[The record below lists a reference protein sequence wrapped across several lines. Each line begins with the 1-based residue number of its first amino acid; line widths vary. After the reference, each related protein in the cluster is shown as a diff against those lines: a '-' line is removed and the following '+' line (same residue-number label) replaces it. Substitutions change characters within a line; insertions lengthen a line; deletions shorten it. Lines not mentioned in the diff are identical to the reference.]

1 MKIERLCAII
11 EAILFLAGEP
21 VKKADIMSKLNISN
35 DDMEQALSLVE
46 KKHSGNTGIHLIK
59 FNEKLQ
65 FSTNPDVADEVSA
78 VLNPIKEKELSRSCL
93 ETLAIIAYKQ
103 PITRLEVEQI
113 RGVNSEY
120 TFSVLSQHGL
130 IEVVGRK
137 DVIGKPML
145 FGTTDEFLK
154 RFQLTSLEDLPDY
167 DQLLER
173 ISIIENPKE
182 DMLYNFDDDFELPE
196 EQVPDFLLDD
206 IDNIEK
212 IEN

>member
-21 VKKADIMSKLNISN
+21 VKQGDIMSKLNIS
-35 DDMEQALSLVE
+35 DKQMKEAIDLIE
-46 KKHSGNTGIHLIK
+46 KNHSGASGIHLLK
-59 FNEKLQ
+59 FNNKLQ

-78 VLNPIKEKELSRSCL
+78 VLNPIKEKELSRACL

-154 RFQLTSLEDLPDY
+154 RFELSSLEDLPDY
-167 DQLLER
+167 EKLLER
-173 ISIIENPKE
+173 ISIIENPQ
-182 DMLYNFDDDFELPE
+182 DHMLYKFDDDFELPE
-196 EQVPDFLLDD
+196 EEEIPDFLKDE
-206 IDNIEK
+206 IEK
-212 IEN
+212 SPS

>member
-1 MKIERLCAII
+1 MEIERLSSIL

-21 VKKADIMSKLNISN
+21 VAKQDVMSKLNIEK
-35 DDMEQALSLVE
+35 DQMEEAIHTLE
-46 KKHSGNTGIHLIK
+46 KKYSGHCGIQLIK
-59 FNEKLQ
+59 FNNKLQ

-93 ETLAIIAYKQ
+93 EVLAIIAYKQ

-120 TFSVLSQHGL
+120 AFSVLSKHNL

-145 FGTTDEFLK
+145 FGTTETFLK
-154 RFQLTSLEDLPDY
+154 RFELTSLDDLPDY
-167 DQLLER
+167 DKLLER
-173 ISIIENPKE
+173 ISVIETPKD
-182 DMLYNFDDDFELPE
+182 DMLYKFGTDFQLPE
-196 EQVPDFLLDD
+196 QEQVPEFLNDENVD
-206 IDNIEK
+206 K
-212 IEN
+212 IE

>member
-1 MKIERLCAII
+1 MRIERLCSVI

-21 VKKADIMSKLNISN
+21 VKKEDIMTKLNISPE
-35 DDMEQALSLVE
+35 DMEQAVSVLE
-46 KKHSGNTGIHLIK
+46 KKYSGACGIHILK
-59 FNEKLQ
+59 FNNKLQ

-120 TFSVLSQHGL
+120 AFSVLAQHGL

-167 DQLLER
+167 DELLER
-173 ISIIENPKE
+173 ISVIENTKE
-182 DMLYNFDDDFELPE
+182 DMLYKFDKDFDLPE
-196 EQVPDFLLDD
+196 EEVPDFLKELDD
-206 IDNIEK
+206 IKK
-212 IEN
+212 IN